1 MEDSHVDA
9 MVYQLNMTMF
19 GLMGSISKAMTD
31 DPNTEADESQFT
43 ASEAA
48 LAAAQAMPMALS
60 IVSMARGLSA
70 QDWARV
76 VTTWANK
83 AGVVM

>member
-1 MEDSHVDA
+1 MEDAQIDA
-9 MVYQLNMTMF
+9 MVYQLNMTVF
-19 GLMGSISKAMTD
+19 GLMRSISVAMTD
-31 DPNTEADESQFT
+31 DPKTEADESQFT

-60 IVSMARGLSA
+60 IVAMARGMSG
-70 QDWARV
+70 QDWARL

-83 AGVVM
+83 AGIVM